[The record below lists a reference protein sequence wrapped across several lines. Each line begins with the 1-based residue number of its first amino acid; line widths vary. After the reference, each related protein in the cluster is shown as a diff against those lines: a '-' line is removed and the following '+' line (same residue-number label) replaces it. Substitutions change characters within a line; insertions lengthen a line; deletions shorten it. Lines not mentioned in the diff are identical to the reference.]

1 MGLSLA
7 KLYNETFHKEEP
19 QRLDQD
25 STINVLYEGN
35 DYTLENSL
43 DLPCKVPLSLIYLK
57 NNAPSIVLT
66 YDSEDKVVFSLKGN
80 MLHFIILIGEESKG
94 KKANTSY
101 PWLSNLDGIRVS
113 RLSEEEYKEAKLYN
127 LMEFRD

>member
-1 MGLSLA
+1 MGLALA
-7 KLYNETFHKEEP
+7 KLYNESVYKETPVRSE
-19 QRLDQD
+19 QD
-25 STINVLYEGN
+25 SMINVLYEGN
-35 DYTLENSL
+35 EYTLENSL
-43 DLPCKVPLSLIYLK
+43 DLPCKLPLSLIYLK

-66 YDSEDKVVFSLKGN
+66 YPAEDKVLFSLRGN
-80 MLHFIILIGEESKG
+80 RLHFIVLIGDESRG

-113 RLSEEEYKEAKLYN
+113 RLSEEEYKDSRKYN

>member
-1 MGLSLA
+1 MWLSMA
-7 KLYNETFHKEEP
+7 KLYNETFHSEVP
-19 QRLDQD
+19 IRPDQD

-35 DYTLENSL
+35 DYTLMNSL

-66 YDSEDKVVFSLKGN
+66 YDAEDKVVFSLKGN
-80 MLHFIILIGEESKG
+80 MLHFIILIGEESRG
-94 KKANTSY
+94 KKAHTSY